1 MPDETYVSR
10 IETVCFVTFG
20 TFCGSRRLVLRV
32 FRLFRWFRWF
42 RFGCSGS
49 FGGSGGSG
57 GSGGLVP
64 ADSFRCFGF

>member
-32 FRLFRWFRWF
+32 FRLFRWFR
-42 RFGCSGS
+42 FGCSGS
-49 FGGSGGSG
+49 FGGSG

-64 ADSFRCFGF
+64 ADSFRCFSF